1 MLTLHRA
8 DLYTPYYTVYI
19 HSCTYM
25 RCLYT
30 HSYLL
35 ILILIYIIHYT
46 ILYYIHRFLQA
57 CLTDYQSIIDLIT
70 PNHINIETSNTTNI
84 LDKERIQDYIYKTI
98 GYKLFNISILNILKS
113 WLIKR
118 LRSAIYEVYD
128 QDKMTKIK
136 ITLGMYID
144 MYIYILISLYT
155 CMYIIC
161 IHTHTV
167 IILT

>member
-1 MLTLHRA
+1 M
-8 DLYTPYYTVYI
+8 Y
-19 HSCTYM
+19 
-25 RCLYT
+25 
-30 HSYLL
+30 
-35 ILILIYIIHYT
+35 
-46 ILYYIHRFLQA
+46 RFLQA

>member
-1 MLTLHRA
+1 MYGH
-8 DLYTPYYTVYI
+8 PYI
-19 HSCTYM
+19 
-25 RCLYT
+25 
-30 HSYLL
+30 YL
-35 ILILIYIIHYT
+35 T
-46 ILYYIHRFLQA
+46 ILHYYYLYILLSHIYRFLHA

-98 GYKLFNISILNILKS
+98 GYKLFNIDILNILKS

-136 ITLGMYID
+136 ITLGRIL
-144 MYIYILISLYT
+144 YIYI
-155 CMYIIC
+155 YII
-161 IHTHTV
+161 
-167 IILT
+167 